1 MAENTKKTEELLLE
15 KLTSEKMTF
24 AAAESCTGG
33 LICQRLTAIPG
44 SSSAVMGGV
53 VSYAVSVKENVLG
66 VKRETLERDG
76 VVSEQCAREMA
87 CGVRELTGADI
98 AVSVTGVAGPGGGS
112 AKTPVGT
119 VCFGAAFRGV
129 CKTYTKHFP
138 QNLGRE
144 GIRDAAAE
152 FAMRLA
158 LDALENA
165 SSEK

>member
-1 MAENTKKTEELLLE
+1 MKKTEELLLE

-53 VSYAVSVKENVLG
+53 VSYAVGVKETVLG
-66 VKRETLERDG
+66 VKRETVKRYG

-87 CGVRELTGADI
+87 CGVQKLTGADI
-98 AVSVTGVAGPGGGS
+98 AVSVTGIAGPGGGS
-112 AKTPVGT
+112 AKAPVGT

-129 CKTYTKHFP
+129 CKTYTKYFP

-158 LDALENA
+158 LDILENA